1 MSCTKPKM
9 SSDEIEEI
17 ITVHIK
23 AFEEK
28 IEEKLIENKER
39 VNDIV
44 LQQNK
49 FEEDIA
55 KGGEDA
61 ALMIENMKKDLMK
74 NIDDGFLNNKKEF
87 DKIFKENDKRIE
99 EQFLILSKRLDDIEL
114 VIQIGI
120 AFLCAFTVFVVFIC
134 ILERDR
140 LNKVVDMSGF
150 MAAEVDMLV
159 KKREDDMN
167 IKIEKMEQKVQI

>member
-49 FEEDIA
+49 FEEDIV

-120 AFLCAFTVFVVFIC
+120 AFLCAFAIFFC
-134 ILERDR
+134 IYMCIRKGPFEQGGGHVGLHGSRGGHAGQEER
-140 LNKVVDMSGF
+140 G
-150 MAAEVDMLV
+150 
-159 KKREDDMN
+159 
-167 IKIEKMEQKVQI
+167 

>member
-1 MSCTKPKM
+1 M

>member
-1 MSCTKPKM
+1 M

-134 ILERDR
+134 VLERDR

-167 IKIEKMEQKVQI
+167 IKIEKMEQKVQR